1 VKSQAQASAQTSTDA
16 TPEKDVIA
24 AFKEEMK
31 KKHETS
37 GNRVAVVRAPAANI
51 RSGPDIDSPR
61 ILTIVQGEILPI
73 LDERSDNTGM
83 KWYKVS
89 LYGNR
94 TGWIA
99 SLVATATT
107 K

>member
-1 VKSQAQASAQTSTDA
+1 
-16 TPEKDVIA
+16 VIA
-24 AFKEEMK
+24 AFKDEMK
-31 KKHETS
+31 KKNESTQ
-37 GNRVAVVRAPAANI
+37 NRVAIVRAPAANI
-51 RSGPDIDSPR
+51 RSGPGIESQR

-99 SLVATATT
+99 SQVATATT